1 MPTWLGHRVPRYFV
15 KHYPGSFCF
24 WMILTFRSVDWV
36 KKTDLHDVSRTYPIR
51 WKLEHKK
58 NADPSLSKRELF
70 LTYRFW
76 TGTLAL
82 FCLWTR
88 TKTLA
93 LLEFQVCQPSAWTY
107 IVGSPG
113 SQASGL
119 RLELYYQLSW
129 VSSLP
134 THPAD
139 LDTHQ
144 PPQGCETIP
153 YQPPQPSLS
162 ISIYNYIG
170 IDVDIHTDIDIN
182 IDISYDFSGESQ
194 HNVLQTEEK

>member
-1 MPTWLGHRVPRYFV
+1 MLTLPWIKENSSWLTDFELG
-15 KHYPGSFCF
+15 
-24 WMILTFRSVDWV
+24 LTDF
-36 KKTDLHDVSRTYPIR
+36 
-51 WKLEHKK
+51 E
-58 NADPSLSKRELF
+58 
-70 LTYRFW
+70 
-76 TGTLAL
+76 LAL

-93 LLEFQVCQPSAWTY
+93 LLEFQVCQPSTWNY
-107 IVGSPG
+107 IIGSPG

-119 RLELYYQLSW
+119 RLELHYQLSW

-153 YQPPQPSLS
+153 YHLPPTLS
-162 ISIYNYIG
+162 FHIYIQLCRYRCRYTQR
-170 IDVDIHTDIDIN
+170 HRH
-182 IDISYDFSGESQ
+182 IDISYGFSGESQ